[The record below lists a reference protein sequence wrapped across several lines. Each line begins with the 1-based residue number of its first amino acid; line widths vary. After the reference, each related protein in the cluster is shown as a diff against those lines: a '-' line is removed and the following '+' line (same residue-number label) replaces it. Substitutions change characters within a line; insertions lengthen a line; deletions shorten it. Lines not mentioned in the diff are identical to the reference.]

1 MSALQKV
8 MFALVSMTL
17 VGFGLSRCVTV
28 DERRDQSPDAAKKSS
43 APPTQ
48 NNTAALSRLIIS
60 SSIPLPLDSLSR
72 GHFSGMSTR
81 FNFQSASLQEL
92 TRLERDRS
100 FADAQLAALQS
111 GDPLLFVHARF
122 MTLPC
127 MHEAVM
133 YRQKDMRSYLESI
146 SLHPKTG
153 QPVPVSDAR
162 VEFTTERANAGP
174 GRLYPP
180 EHLRA
185 TLRAK
190 HDEFWRELS
199 ESKDWTERVAN
210 PNEIAADQLLWRE
223 LRAPLNP
230 SELQAF
236 VERRDAT
243 AAQCPP
249 GFFTLEF
256 GKNYRAARDDL
267 AARGFLGA
275 LMFNEEAGWTSGRTL
290 SQLSD
295 QDYALVARGILEQHP
310 DALALLLLLLQGLGN
325 FDATGIPD
333 DATDFMLMAPLYS
346 QAAAACQIGVAN
358 CGPDSRI
365 FKDTCLMVG
374 GCDQI
379 DFASMIRYVARRDGL
394 DASIVDREAAKL
406 VASIY
411 SGDLEALGVRK
422 KPKE

>member
-28 DERRDQSPDAAKKSS
+28 DERRDQSPHAAKKSS

-72 GHFSGMSTR
+72 GHFSDMSTR

-100 FADAQLAALQS
+100 FADAQLAALKS
-111 GDPLLFVHARF
+111 GDPLLFVHAPF
-122 MTLPC
+122 MTMPC
-127 MHEAVM
+127 IHESLM
-133 YRQKDMRSYLESI
+133 YRQQDMRSYLESI

-153 QPVPVSDAR
+153 QPVTVSDAR
-162 VEFTTERANAGP
+162 IEFTTERANAEP

-185 TLRAK
+185 ALRAR

-199 ESKDWTERVAN
+199 DPKELAERVENPSDIEAN
-210 PNEIAADQLLWRE
+210 KLLWRE
-223 LRAPLNP
+223 LRAPLAP
-230 SELQAF
+230 AELEAF
-236 VERRDAT
+236 AGRREAT
-243 AAQCPP
+243 AAQCPSTSSAP
-249 GFFTLEF
+249 EF
-256 GKNYRAARDDL
+256 GKNYRAARDAL
-267 AARGFLGA
+267 AASGFLGA
-275 LMFNEEAGWTSGRTL
+275 LIFNEQAGWTSGR
-290 SQLSD
+290 SVRYLSD
-295 QDYALVARGILEQHP
+295 RDYALVARGIVEQHP
-310 DALALLLLLLQGLGN
+310 DALALLLLPLQGLGN

-333 DATDFMLMAPLYS
+333 DATDFMLMAPRSSRTL
-346 QAAAACQIGVAN
+346 AACQIGVAN

-422 KPKE
+422 KPNE